1 MTSEPHVGSTMLDRQ
16 MEANRELLLAAM
28 RRHADS
34 LPTVLLYDLGAA
46 ADELVDPLVLPT
58 LSHVD
63 PADTADLLDV
73 VRTVRARLRQHIHD
87 CAEVAQMM
95 ACARAAR
102 QLAQVEQALTTPPD
116 R

>member
-1 MTSEPHVGSTMLDRQ
+1 MTSEPHVGSTMLDPQ
-16 MEANRELLLAAM
+16 MEADRELLLAAL

-34 LPTVLLYDLGAA
+34 LPSLLLCDLRAA
-46 ADELVDPLVLPT
+46 SDELVDPLVLPT

-63 PADTADLLDV
+63 PADTGDLLGV
-73 VRTVRARLRQHIHD
+73 VRAVRARLRQHIGD
-87 CAEVAQMM
+87 CAGVGQMM

-102 QLAQVEQALTTPPD
+102 QLAQVEQALTTPPG

>member
-1 MTSEPHVGSTMLDRQ
+1 MTTEPHAGSTMLDPQ
-16 MEANRELLLAAM
+16 MEADRELLLAAL
-28 RRHADS
+28 RRHADT

-63 PADTADLLDV
+63 PADTVDLLGV
-73 VRTVRARLRQHIHD
+73 VRTVQARLRRHIGD
-87 CAEVAQMM
+87 CAGVAQMM

-102 QLAQVEQALTTPPD
+102 QLAQVEQALTTPPG